1 MASGDGYL
9 PRVVDHADV
18 GESHYTGVC
27 VDCDDA
33 GQEEEEGR
41 TRTISSLPSG
51 PPHQDL
57 IPSYLQLHQTVFFSL
72 KYP

>member
-27 VDCDDA
+27 ADCDGA
-33 GQEEEEGR
+33 GQEEEGGR
-41 TRTISSLPSG
+41 TRTISS
-51 PPHQDL
+51 HQDL
-57 IPSYLQLHQTVFFSL
+57 SPSYLQLHQTVFFSW

>member
-33 GQEEEEGR
+33 GPEEEGGGR
-41 TRTISSLPSG
+41 ARTISS
-51 PPHQDL
+51 HQDL
-57 IPSYLQLHQTVFFSL
+57 VPSYLQLHQTVFFSW